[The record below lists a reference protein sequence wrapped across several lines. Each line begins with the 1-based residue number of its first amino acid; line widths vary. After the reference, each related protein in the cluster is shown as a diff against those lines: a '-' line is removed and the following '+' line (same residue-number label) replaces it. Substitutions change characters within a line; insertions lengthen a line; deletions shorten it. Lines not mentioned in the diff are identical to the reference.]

1 MEWDMDSLRLEAV
14 SKAYTLGNKE
24 KLPVL
29 KDLCLRVEAGD
40 MVAVMG
46 PSGSGKTTLLNIIA
60 GIDRPDDGS
69 VCIEGRCLSEMDQA
83 ETALFRRRR
92 MGMVFQDFN
101 LIECLSVRENIL
113 LPMILDNKP
122 ADEQDLKAARLMRT
136 LGIED
141 IAEKNVADISG
152 GQKQRAAI
160 ARALVN
166 DPALLLADEPTGNLD
181 AKSTRDVMRDFARV
195 NRETG
200 TSILM
205 VTHDAA
211 AASQCKRAVLLK
223 GGRVAAEVRREGDG
237 KAFLDEIAAML
248 VLLGGEQ
255 DDV

>member
-1 MEWDMDSLRLEAV
+1 
-14 SKAYTLGNKE
+14 
-24 KLPVL
+24 
-29 KDLCLRVEAGD
+29 
-40 MVAVMG
+40 
-46 PSGSGKTTLLNIIA
+46 
-60 GIDRPDDGS
+60 
-69 VCIEGRCLSEMDQA
+69 
-83 ETALFRRRR
+83 
-92 MGMVFQDFN
+92 MVFQDFN

-113 LPMILDNKP
+113 LPMILDKKP
-122 ADEQDLKAARLMRT
+122 ADEQDLKAARLMKT

-141 IAEKNVADISG
+141 IAEKNAADISG

-181 AKSTRDVMRDFARV
+181 AKSTRDVMCDFARV

-223 GGRVAAEVRREGDG
+223 GGRVAAEVRREGGG